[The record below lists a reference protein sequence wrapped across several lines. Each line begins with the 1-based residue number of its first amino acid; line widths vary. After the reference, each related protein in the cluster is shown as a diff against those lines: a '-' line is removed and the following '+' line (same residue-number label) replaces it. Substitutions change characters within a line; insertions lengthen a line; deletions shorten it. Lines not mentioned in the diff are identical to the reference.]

1 MQDLS
6 LLTWNEVK
14 GLDKER
20 SILFLTVAP
29 IEEHGVCLPLA
40 TDLIEGEQW
49 SKDAM
54 SMIEK
59 NSGYSCYYLPSIPV
73 ASASVNSFYGCIHF
87 PMHITYLVIKELLES
102 VINMGFLHVVVV
114 ASHADPEHQ
123 IAVEKAI
130 RKVNRKCGECVIAP
144 MGAFFSTDDT
154 RIKRDVSDELCNYEK
169 EYPNDFHA
177 SWVETSCMLA
187 IDKNYVR
194 PGYEEL
200 PASSITGRD
209 MISKKKQLRAMG
221 EYGHMGNPAAA
232 DKHIGELLNM
242 DSARFIAEATLNF
255 VKRQDYKMFS
265 HYFLYD
271 IWFMH
276 VGFLP
281 WFGRVK
287 RKKVQK

>member
-1 MQDLS
+1 MIPI
-6 LLTWNEVK
+6 
-14 GLDKER
+14 
-20 SILFLTVAP
+20 SI
-29 IEEHGVCLPLA
+29 
-40 TDLIEGEQW
+40 
-49 SKDAM
+49 
-54 SMIEK
+54 
-59 NSGYSCYYLPSIPV
+59 YL
-73 ASASVNSFYGCIHF
+73 N
-87 PMHITYLVIKELLES
+87 
-102 VINMGFLHVVVV
+102 
-114 ASHADPEHQ
+114 D
-123 IAVEKAI
+123 IA
-130 RKVNRKCGECVIAP
+130 
-144 MGAFFSTDDT
+144 
-154 RIKRDVSDELCNYEK
+154 
-169 EYPNDFHA
+169 
-177 SWVETSCMLA
+177 
-187 IDKNYVR
+187 
-194 PGYEEL
+194 
-200 PASSITGRD
+200 SITGRD